1 MVVWC
6 IWTVLYLAL
15 FVLCFIALAVRRGH
29 RLIYAILLPA
39 ILLTIL
45 QCLANIVY
53 IVLSNNELTFE
64 GPPGGVVPISA
75 MGGISYFAGNISNAL
90 FFLGVSLLFID
101 RYKAINQ
108 AAAVPSKFGVAIS
121 VIAFVYSAFLFV
133 LGLAAAGLATSAT
146 VAFWQFYELIDV
158 DENALQ
164 EFIDEAWQNY
174 RTKALRANDMSYAYA
189 AFVDLTIFFVV
200 GLGII
205 AFTDARRHRS
215 SDMVRRM
222 LQIIDKLSVL
232 TGCVGLENCNVPH
245 HSFLR
250 HLHNPLLHC
259 FRCCFFSI
267 GSKKLHRV

>member
-15 FVLCFIALAVRRGH
+15 LVLCFVALAIRRGH

-64 GPPGGVVPISA
+64 GPPGGVAPISV

-108 AAAVPSKFGVAIS
+108 AAAGSSKFGVALS

-133 LGLAAAGLATSAT
+133 LGLAAAGLVTSAT
-146 VAFWQFYELIDV
+146 VAFWQFFELIDV
-158 DENALQ
+158 DENALP
-164 EFIDEAWQNY
+164 EFIDEAWRSY
-174 RTKALRANDMSYAYA
+174 RTKAERANDMSYAYA
-189 AFVDLTIFFVV
+189 ASVDSTIFFIV
-200 GLGII
+200 GLGIM
-205 AFTDARRHRS
+205 ALRDARRYRL
-215 SDMVRRM
+215 SDMVRR
-222 LQIIDKLSVL
+222 L
-232 TGCVGLENCNVPH
+232 
-245 HSFLR
+245 F
-250 HLHNPLLHC
+250 
-259 FRCCFFSI
+259 
-267 GSKKLHRV
+267 